1 MIRVTQFLRHPVP
14 GFYSIERLYA
24 DVRAALPADFAVA
37 VRVSR
42 FPSRGFWRRLFD
54 TLNARRYQGDINHV
68 LGDVH
73 FLTLLLDPRRTILT
87 IHDCVALERLAGLK
101 RWVYWLFWCWLAEK
115 RCSAIVVVST
125 ATRDQVLAHLRCDPA
140 KVRLIYNHLS
150 SEFQPTPQR
159 LPVPKPR
166 LLHMGTTP
174 NKNLERHVAALRGL
188 DCELV
193 VIGVL
198 TPAQRDLLD
207 ASGLAVKS
215 LVDLSREEI
224 LEQYRRCD
232 VLLFASTY
240 EGFGLPIVEA
250 QATGRP
256 VVTSRLWSMPEVA
269 GEGACL
275 VDPYDVASIR
285 AGIDRILGDAAYR
298 EHLVTKGFENVRR
311 FDLATIAAQYAALY
325 RAVQAQA
332 ALGSRGRA

>member
-1 MIRVTQFLRHPVP
+1 MIRVTQFLRRPIP

-24 DVRAALPADFAVA
+24 DVRTALLADFAVE

-42 FPSRGFWRRLFD
+42 FPSHGFWRRLFD
-54 TLNARRYQGDINHV
+54 TLNARRYQGDVNHV

-87 IHDCVALERLAGLK
+87 IHDCVALERLTGLK
-101 RWVYWLFWCWLAEK
+101 RWVYWLFWFWLAEK

-140 KVRLIYNHLS
+140 KVQLIYNHLS
-150 SEFQPTPQR
+150 AEFQPAPQR
-159 LPVPKPR
+159 RPIPKPR
-166 LLHMGTTP
+166 FLHIGTTP

-188 DCELV
+188 DCELA
-193 VIGVL
+193 VIGAL
-198 TPAQRDLLD
+198 TPAQQDLLD
-207 ASGLAVKS
+207 GCGLRVES
-215 LVDLSREEI
+215 LADLSREEI

-269 GEGACL
+269 GEAACL
-275 VDPYDVASIR
+275 VDPFDVASIR
-285 AGIDRILGDAAYR
+285 AGIDRILGDTAYR

-311 FDLATIAAQYAALY
+311 FDLAEIAAQYAALY
-325 RAVQAQA
+325 RAVQARA
-332 ALGSRGRA
+332 VLGSRGRA